1 MKYILSI
8 VKNSYILLL
17 IPLLYGGTVLCAQM
31 GLDAAINKT
40 ARLQSEFFSTIWSE
54 LPLHIGSVVPFLIPL
69 LMYFKNRNRAL
80 LIIRPVVFTLVMV
93 TALKAVTSRVDP
105 ENISIIDI
113 YLRSNSFEFGL
124 LENGLI
130 SVVEGW
136 PSGHTATNTAMA
148 IAAVLGTSPRMRI
161 AGVLWVIW
169 VVLAT
174 IFGDRG
180 GVHWFS
186 DSITG
191 MAIGAAIA
199 YAHISFYGKPNNGM
213 HADGNSVALHSRR

>member
-1 MKYILSI
+1 MRYIFSI
-8 VKNSYILLL
+8 VKNSYIILL
-17 IPLLYGGTVLCAQM
+17 IPLLYGGTILCAQM
-31 GLDAAINKT
+31 GLDAAINKA
-40 ARLQSEFFSTIWSE
+40 ARLQSEFISSIWSE
-54 LPLHIGSVVPFLIPL
+54 LPLHVGSVAPFLVPL
-69 LMYFKNRNRAL
+69 LIYFKSRSRSL
-80 LIIRPVVFTLVMV
+80 LIAQSVVFTLVIV
-93 TALKAVTSRVDP
+93 TALKAITSRVDP
-105 ENISIIDI
+105 ENISVIDI
-113 YLRSNSFEFGL
+113 YLRSNTFEFGL

-148 IAAVLGTSPRMRI
+148 IAALLGASPRI
-161 AGVLWVIW
+161 KVAGVLWVIW

-186 DSITG
+186 DSIAG

-199 YAHISFYGKPNNGM
+199 YAHISFYAKPNTYQAPVGQ
-213 HADGNSVALHSRR
+213 GQKSP